1 LDRVERFFCRRW
13 GDWVESGSWDTF
25 PFLLDFRLEAGG
37 DVVWF
42 LEDSSVGREEGPG
55 WDIAVRFR
63 VPRRAA
69 AGAAAGGGDAARRCL
84 FALRGGEGGL
94 ECPGASVDRSV
105 RAGAFRFRAGAE
117 PAAEMGGEGP
127 ELTGGGSATSLAAE
141 RVTLA
146 AEVEAPAE
154 DGTADESS
162 NGSWR

>member
-1 LDRVERFFCRRW
+1 MSKTTPNRIKSDEGESLTLGHLSISAGLPPRGRRGRSLVPGRFLRGARR
-13 GDWVESGSWDTF
+13 GTSHTVLVDDMSGKGSIDTH
-25 PFLLDFRLEAGG
+25 
-37 DVVWF
+37 
-42 LEDSSVGREEGPG
+42 PG

-141 RVTLA
+141 RVTLRDMR
-146 AEVEAPAE
+146 V
-154 DGTADESS
+154 
-162 NGSWR
+162 